1 MTRLP
6 PISSLMSPPE
16 HKPMDSFIS
25 APRASQS
32 PSTGQ
37 EISYP
42 TENRLAPMSGHT
54 SPSKSARILP
64 SPPVSPWTAKQHDQ
78 KGKLAAS
85 DASSSKDPLL
95 YPESSFRSEI
105 TADQPLFAAEPSMKA
120 LVSRHIATHKFKNTA
135 AIPATK
141 DYLLVLSCV
150 STVGRHYNSNPGA
163 YLKRARE
170 ETEEQYYKA
179 KRVCGKPGIK
189 PTSHVAI
196 APAPPSKQ
204 PKRAIRA
211 TPASSPLQRVKRT
224 PKATAKASP
233 INRLLDFPT
242 KRRSATPEVR
252 AQGTK
257 RPEDVDYA
265 AIPDYSPPL
274 STLPPNNPKS
284 LKADWQSNNVLDLS
298 NDPDRH
304 VLHEAELNLAGTLR
318 LTCATY
324 LCSKRRIFAARLQ
337 ALKIGK
343 EFRKTDAQQACKID
357 VNKASKLW
365 TAYDKVGWFN
375 PKFFEKHL

>member
-16 HKPMDSFIS
+16 PKAMDSFIS
-25 APRASQS
+25 PARASQS
-32 PSTGQ
+32 PSTAQ
-37 EISYP
+37 QPSYSAD
-42 TENRLAPMSGHT
+42 NRLAPMSGNA
-54 SPSKSARILP
+54 SPSKTARNLP
-64 SPPVSPWTAKQHDQ
+64 SPPVSPCTAKQHDSR
-78 KGKLAAS
+78 GKSAAN
-85 DASSSKDPLL
+85 DATSSKDPLL
-95 YPESSFRSEI
+95 YPESSLGSDI
-105 TADQPLFAAEPSMKA
+105 AADQPLFATEPSMKA

-170 ETEEQYYKA
+170 ETEEQYHKA

-196 APAPPSKQ
+196 APAPSSKQ
-204 PKRAIRA
+204 PKRPIKA
-211 TPASSPLQRVKRT
+211 TPTASPMQRMKRT

-233 INRLLDFPT
+233 VNRLLDFAV
-242 KRRSATPEVR
+242 KGRSATPEVR
-252 AQGTK
+252 APGTK

-265 AIPDYSPPL
+265 AIPDYSPPV

-284 LKADWQSNNVLDLS
+284 LKADWQSNNILDLS
-298 NDPDRH
+298 NDPDRDL
-304 VLHEAELNLAGTLR
+304 LHEAELNLAGTLR

-375 PKFFEKHL
+375 PKFFEQHL

>member
-1 MTRLP
+1 
-6 PISSLMSPPE
+6 MSPPE
-16 HKPMDSFIS
+16 PKAMDSFIS
-25 APRASQS
+25 PARASQS
-32 PSTGQ
+32 SSTAQLPSY
-37 EISYP
+37 SAD
-42 TENRLAPMSGHT
+42 NRLAPMSGNA
-54 SPSKSARILP
+54 SPSKTARNLP
-64 SPPVSPWTAKQHDQ
+64 SPPVSPWTAKQHDS
-78 KGKLAAS
+78 KGKSAAN
-85 DASSSKDPLL
+85 DATSSKDPLL
-95 YPESSFRSEI
+95 YPESSFGSDI
-105 TADQPLFAAEPSMKA
+105 AADQPLFATEPSMKA

-170 ETEEQYYKA
+170 ETEEQYHKA

-189 PTSHVAI
+189 PTPHVAI
-196 APAPPSKQ
+196 APAPSSKQ
-204 PKRAIRA
+204 PKRPFKA
-211 TPASSPLQRVKRT
+211 TPTASPMQRMKRT

-233 INRLLDFPT
+233 VNTLLDFPV
-242 KRRSATPEVR
+242 RGRAATPEVR
-252 AQGTK
+252 APGTK
-257 RPEDVDYA
+257 RPEDVDYP
-265 AIPDYSPPL
+265 AIPDYSPPV

-284 LKADWQSNNVLDLS
+284 LKADWQSNNILDLS
-298 NDPDRH
+298 NDPDRDL
-304 VLHEAELNLAGTLR
+304 LHEAELNLAGTLR

-375 PKFFEKHL
+375 PKFFEQHL